1 MDGTEL
7 AVGNVVRRVLHIIRE
22 EDLLLVTSDV
32 GGLNLSAGS
41 DDKDAAEEDNNHVAA
56 AAAARNLL
64 HRPSLHTLL
73 GNMHN
78 SACQN
83 SFDGGYFE
91 EKGKCIFFLLILTF
105 FGMIL
110 KTVCR
115 LYSSIYFNYLH
126 DYVFYNS

>member
-22 EDLLLVTSDV
+22 EDLLLVTSDL
-32 GGLNLSAGS
+32 GGLNLSVGS
-41 DDKDAAEEDNNHVAA
+41 DDKDAAEMDNNHVAA
-56 AAAARNLL
+56 AAASRNLL

-91 EKGKCIFFLLILTF
+91 EKGKCIFFLLIL
-105 FGMIL
+105 
-110 KTVCR
+110 KN
-115 LYSSIYFNYLH
+115 SSNKISLEQY
-126 DYVFYNS
+126 